1 MMMPVGRLK
10 RRAEF
15 LRVAGGRRRW
25 ATPGLVLQANR
36 RSDENEPQAMDTQP
50 RVGFTA
56 SRKVGQAVDRNRARR
71 RLKAAAAK
79 VLPVRARPGY
89 DYVIIARRG
98 TLKRPFPALV
108 TDLEQAL
115 QRIDN
120 APSRTDRRRRRTSQ
134 RQGR

>member
-1 MMMPVGRLK
+1 MTMAVGRLK

-25 ATPGLVLQANR
+25 ATPGLVLQAHPR
-36 RSDENEPQAMDTQP
+36 PDEDDPQAMQAQP

-71 RLKAAAAK
+71 RLKAAAGK
-79 VLPVRARPGY
+79 VLPTQARPGH

-98 TLKRPFPALV
+98 TLTRPFTALV
-108 TDLEQAL
+108 VDLEQAL
-115 QRIDN
+115 QRIDS
-120 APSRTDRRRRRTSQ
+120 APDRTGRGRHGSARRRGQ
-134 RQGR
+134 

>member
-1 MMMPVGRLK
+1 MMAVGRLK

-36 RSDENEPQAMDTQP
+36 RPNENEPQSMDTQP

-56 SRKVGQAVDRNRARR
+56 SRRVGQAVDRNRARR

-79 VLPVRARPGY
+79 VLPVQARPGY

-108 TDLEQAL
+108 SDLEQAL
-115 QRIDN
+115 QRIDS
-120 APSRTDRRRRRTSQ
+120 APRRADRPHRRASR